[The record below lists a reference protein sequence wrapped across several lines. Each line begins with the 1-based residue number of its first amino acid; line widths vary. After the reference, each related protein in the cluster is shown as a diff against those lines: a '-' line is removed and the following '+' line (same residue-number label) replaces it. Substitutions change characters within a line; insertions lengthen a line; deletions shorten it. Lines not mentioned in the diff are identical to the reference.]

1 MTQVLDEFEQL
12 LEESFAKSNSVA
24 DIVEGTVI
32 KKESE
37 GYLVSVKGAK
47 MEAFLSNKELSS
59 DIEELEIGEVRE
71 FYVLKEENNE
81 DSMLLSLKR
90 IAFAQAWAQ
99 LNDAKI
105 QGDTILAKVVST
117 VKGGVLVDV
126 ADLKG
131 FIPSSQ
137 LRTGTPFEGLV
148 DTKIEVKVLEADP
161 KKNKLILSQRQAVAE
176 QRDQVVDNVLSSLEE
191 DQIVSGN
198 VVRITDF
205 GAFVDINGIDGLLPI
220 SEISWQRIKH
230 PSDVLTLGDTIE
242 VKIIKIDEFE
252 YEIDV
257 GAGEISSPIEL
268 VDANGDELVR
278 TGIHIPAFDNTNC
291 FEQSGN
297 LMVAVAN
304 EPSDWKDTYSNYYQV
319 FEDEHFTGDGTATS
333 FTFQNSEPESITAVT
348 VDDGTGEHI
357 QSSWTYDIETKTLT
371 LASAPAAMA
380 AKKASFEPAG
390 ANNSIFFIQIT
401 TKLLIIL
408 LDLKYCLSI
417 YKT

>member
-1 MTQVLDEFEQL
+1 MTQLLDEFEQL
-12 LEESFAKSNSVA
+12 LEESFAKTNSVA

-32 KKESE
+32 KKELE

-71 FYVLKEENNE
+71 FYVLKEENND

-117 VKGGVLVDV
+117 VKGGVLVDI

-176 QRDQVVDNVLSSLEE
+176 QRDQVVDNVLSSLAE

-242 VKIIKIDEFE
+242 VKIIKIDNELKRISLSLKRMGENPWQQIEGQFE
-252 YEIDV
+252 EGQVVKGTVNKVTTFGAFINIFPGVEALLPVSEMSDENVNPFNMFKV
-257 GAGEISSPIEL
+257 GAE
-268 VDANGDELVR
+268 VDVLIKKFTPKEHRIALSV
-278 TGIHIPAFDNTNC
+278 
-291 FEQSGN
+291 
-297 LMVAVAN
+297 
-304 EPSDWKDTYSNYYQV
+304 KD
-319 FEDEHFTGDGTATS
+319 
-333 FTFQNSEPESITAVT
+333 
-348 VDDGTGEHI
+348 I
-357 QSSWTYDIETKTLT
+357 Q
-371 LASAPAAMA
+371 A
-380 AKKASFEPAG
+380 
-390 ANNSIFFIQIT
+390 
-401 TKLLIIL
+401 
-408 LDLKYCLSI
+408 
-417 YKT
+417 

>member
-12 LEESFAKSNSVA
+12 LEESFAKSNAVA

-47 MEAFLSNKELSS
+47 MEAFLPNKELPEG
-59 DIEELEIGEVRE
+59 EELEIGDIRE
-71 FYVLKEENNE
+71 FYVTKEENNE
-81 DSMLLSLKR
+81 DAMQLSLKR
-90 IAFAQAWAQ
+90 IAYAQAWAQ
-99 LNDAKI
+99 LNDAKL
-105 QGDTILAKVVST
+105 QGDTILAKVEKI
-117 VKGGVLVDV
+117 VKGGVLVDI

-137 LRTGTPFEGLV
+137 LRTGTPFDGLV

-191 DQIVSGN
+191 GQVVSGN

-242 VKIIKIDEFE
+242 VKIIKIDHELKRISLSLKRMGENPWQQIEGQFE
-252 YEIDV
+252 EGQTV
-257 GAGEISSPIEL
+257 KGTVNKVTTFGAFINIFPGVEALLPVAEMSDENVNPFNL
-268 VDANGDELVR
+268 FKVGDEVDVLIKKFTPKEHRIALSV
-278 TGIHIPAFDNTNC
+278 
-291 FEQSGN
+291 
-297 LMVAVAN
+297 
-304 EPSDWKDTYSNYYQV
+304 KD
-319 FEDEHFTGDGTATS
+319 
-333 FTFQNSEPESITAVT
+333 
-348 VDDGTGEHI
+348 I
-357 QSSWTYDIETKTLT
+357 QK
-371 LASAPAAMA
+371 
-380 AKKASFEPAG
+380 
-390 ANNSIFFIQIT
+390 
-401 TKLLIIL
+401 
-408 LDLKYCLSI
+408 
-417 YKT
+417 

>member
-1 MTQVLDEFEQL
+1 MTQVLDEFEML
-12 LEESFAKSNSVA
+12 LEESFAKSNNVA

-47 MEAFLSNKELSS
+47 MEAFLSNRELSS
-59 DIEELEIGEVRE
+59 DVEELEIGDTRE

-81 DSMLLSLKR
+81 DPMQLSLKR

-137 LRTGTPFEGLV
+137 LRTGTPFEGLI
-148 DTKIEVKVLEADP
+148 DQKIEVKVLEADP

-191 DQIVSGN
+191 DQIVKGN

-205 GAFVDINGIDGLLPI
+205 GAFVELAPGVDALLHVSQI
-220 SEISWQRIKH
+220 SRDHVEK
-230 PSDVLTLGDTIE
+230 PADVLSIGQEIE
-242 VKIIKIDEFE
+242 AKIVDFDEADRKI
-252 YEIDV
+252 
-257 GAGEISSPIEL
+257 S
-268 VDANGDELVR
+268 
-278 TGIHIPAFDNTNC
+278 
-291 FEQSGN
+291 
-297 LMVAVAN
+297 
-304 EPSDWKDTYSNYYQV
+304 
-319 FEDEHFTGDGTATS
+319 
-333 FTFQNSEPESITAVT
+333 
-348 VDDGTGEHI
+348 
-357 QSSWTYDIETKTLT
+357 
-371 LASAPAAMA
+371 
-380 AKKASFEPAG
+380 
-390 ANNSIFFIQIT
+390 
-401 TKLLIIL
+401 
-408 LDLKYCLSI
+408 LSI
-417 YKT
+417 KALAQNTEAETAEEE

>member
-1 MTQVLDEFEQL
+1 MTTQTLDEFEQL

-37 GYLVSVKGAK
+37 GWLISVKGAK
-47 MEAFLSNKELSS
+47 MEAFLPNKE
-59 DIEELEIGEVRE
+59 IPEGEELEVGDIRE
-71 FYVLKEENNE
+71 FYVTKEENN
-81 DSMLLSLKR
+81 DDAMQLSLKR
-90 IAFAQAWAQ
+90 IAYAQAWAQ
-99 LNDAKI
+99 LNDAKL

-117 VKGGVLVDV
+117 VKGGVLVDI

-137 LRTGTPFEGLV
+137 LRTGTPFDGLV

-191 DQIVSGN
+191 GQVVSGN

-242 VKIIKIDEFE
+242 VKIIKIDHELKRISLSLKRMGENPWQQIEDQFE
-252 YEIDV
+252 EGQTV
-257 GAGEISSPIEL
+257 KGTVNKVTTFGAFINIFPGVEALLPVAEMSDENVNPFNL
-268 VDANGDELVR
+268 FKVGDEVDVLIKKFTPKEHRIALSV
-278 TGIHIPAFDNTNC
+278 
-291 FEQSGN
+291 
-297 LMVAVAN
+297 
-304 EPSDWKDTYSNYYQV
+304 KD
-319 FEDEHFTGDGTATS
+319 
-333 FTFQNSEPESITAVT
+333 
-348 VDDGTGEHI
+348 I
-357 QSSWTYDIETKTLT
+357 QK
-371 LASAPAAMA
+371 
-380 AKKASFEPAG
+380 
-390 ANNSIFFIQIT
+390 
-401 TKLLIIL
+401 
-408 LDLKYCLSI
+408 
-417 YKT
+417 

>member
-1 MTQVLDEFEQL
+1 MVTAEKTMDEFEKL
-12 LEESFAKSNSVA
+12 LEESFSKQHAVA
-24 DIVEGTVI
+24 DIVEGTVM
-32 KKESE
+32 KKESD

-47 MEAFLSNKELSS
+47 MEAYLPNKELSS
-59 DIEELEIGEVRE
+59 EEPTLEIGDEKE
-71 FYVLKEENNE
+71 FYVLKEEDN
-81 DSMLLSLKR
+81 DDAMLLSLKR

-137 LRTGTPFEGLV
+137 LRTGVPFDGLV

-176 QRDQVVDNVLSSLEE
+176 QRDQVVDNVLASLEE
-191 DQIVSGN
+191 DSVVKGT

-242 VKIIKIDEFE
+242 VKIIKIDTELKRISLSLKRMGENPWQQIEGQFE
-252 YEIDV
+252 EGQIV
-257 GAGEISSPIEL
+257 TGTVNKITTFGAFINIFPGVEALLPVAEMSNENVNPFNMFK
-268 VDANGDELVR
+268 VGDEVKVLIKR
-278 TGIHIPAFDNTNC
+278 FTP
-291 FEQSGN
+291 Q
-297 LMVAVAN
+297 
-304 EPSDWKDTYSNYYQV
+304 
-319 FEDEHFTGDGTATS
+319 EHRIA
-333 FTFQNSEPESITAVT
+333 
-348 VDDGTGEHI
+348 
-357 QSSWTYDIETKTLT
+357 
-371 LASAPAAMA
+371 
-380 AKKASFEPAG
+380 
-390 ANNSIFFIQIT
+390 
-401 TKLLIIL
+401 
-408 LDLKYCLSI
+408 LSI
-417 YKT
+417 KDIPTEA

>member
-1 MTQVLDEFEQL
+1 MTTEVKDEFEML
-12 LEESFAKSNSVA
+12 LEESFAKSNTVA

-32 KKESE
+32 KKEQD

-47 MEAFLSNKELSS
+47 MEAFLSNRELSS
-59 DIEELEIGEVRE
+59 DVEELEIGDVRE

-81 DSMLLSLKR
+81 DAMQLSLKR

-137 LRTGTPFEGLV
+137 LRTGTPFDGLI
-148 DTKIEVKVLEADP
+148 DQKIEVKVLEADP

-191 DQIVSGN
+191 GQVVKGN

-205 GAFVDINGIDGLLPI
+205 GAFVDINGIDSLLPI

-230 PSDVLTLGDTIE
+230 PSDVITLGDTIE
-242 VKIIKIDEFE
+242 VKIIKIDTELKRISLSLKRMGENPWQQIEGQFE
-252 YEIDV
+252 EGQIVKGTVNKVTTFGAFINIFPGVEALLPVSEMSDENVNPFNMFKVGSEVDV
-257 GAGEISSPIEL
+257 LIKKFTPKEHRIALS
-268 VDANGDELVR
+268 V
-278 TGIHIPAFDNTNC
+278 
-291 FEQSGN
+291 
-297 LMVAVAN
+297 
-304 EPSDWKDTYSNYYQV
+304 KD
-319 FEDEHFTGDGTATS
+319 
-333 FTFQNSEPESITAVT
+333 
-348 VDDGTGEHI
+348 I
-357 QSSWTYDIETKTLT
+357 QK
-371 LASAPAAMA
+371 
-380 AKKASFEPAG
+380 
-390 ANNSIFFIQIT
+390 
-401 TKLLIIL
+401 
-408 LDLKYCLSI
+408 
-417 YKT
+417 

>member
-1 MTQVLDEFEQL
+1 MPTLEKNMDDFEQL
-12 LEESFAKSNSVA
+12 LEESFANSNNVA
-24 DIVEGTVI
+24 DIVEGIVI
-32 KKESE
+32 KKEQE
-37 GYLVSVKGAK
+37 GYLISVKGAK
-47 MEAFLSNKELSS
+47 MEAYLPNKELSS
-59 DIEELEIGEVRE
+59 DGEDLEVGDTRE

-81 DSMLLSLKR
+81 DCMQLSLKR

-191 DQIVSGN
+191 DQIVSGK

-230 PSDVLTLGDTIE
+230 PSDVLNLGDTIE
-242 VKIIKIDEFE
+242 VKIIKIDSELKRISLSLKRMGENPWQQIEGQFE
-252 YEIDV
+252 EGQTV
-257 GAGEISSPIEL
+257 KGTVNKVTTFGAFINIFPGVEALLPVSEMSDENVNPFNIYK
-268 VDANGDELVR
+268 VGDEVDVLIKKFTPKEHR
-278 TGIHIPAFDNTNC
+278 IALST
-291 FEQSGN
+291 
-297 LMVAVAN
+297 
-304 EPSDWKDTYSNYYQV
+304 KD
-319 FEDEHFTGDGTATS
+319 
-333 FTFQNSEPESITAVT
+333 I
-348 VDDGTGEHI
+348 
-357 QSSWTYDIETKTLT
+357 
-371 LASAPAAMA
+371 
-380 AKKASFEPAG
+380 KA
-390 ANNSIFFIQIT
+390 
-401 TKLLIIL
+401 
-408 LDLKYCLSI
+408 
-417 YKT
+417 

>member
-1 MTQVLDEFEQL
+1 MTTEVKDEFEML
-12 LEESFAKSNSVA
+12 LEESFAKSNTVA

-32 KKESE
+32 KKEQD

-47 MEAFLSNKELSS
+47 MEAFLSNRELSS
-59 DIEELEIGEVRE
+59 DVEELEIGDVRE

-81 DSMLLSLKR
+81 DAMQLSLKR

-137 LRTGTPFEGLV
+137 LRTGTPFDGLI
-148 DTKIEVKVLEADP
+148 DQKIEVKVLEADP

-191 DQIVSGN
+191 GQIVKGN

-230 PSDVLTLGDTIE
+230 PSDVITLGDTIE
-242 VKIIKIDEFE
+242 VKIIKIDTELKRISLSLKRMGENPWQQIEGQFE
-252 YEIDV
+252 EGQIVKGTVNKVTTFGAFINIFPGVEALLPVSEMSDENVNPFNMFKVGSEVDV
-257 GAGEISSPIEL
+257 LIKKFTPKEHRIALS
-268 VDANGDELVR
+268 V
-278 TGIHIPAFDNTNC
+278 
-291 FEQSGN
+291 
-297 LMVAVAN
+297 
-304 EPSDWKDTYSNYYQV
+304 KD
-319 FEDEHFTGDGTATS
+319 
-333 FTFQNSEPESITAVT
+333 
-348 VDDGTGEHI
+348 I
-357 QSSWTYDIETKTLT
+357 QK
-371 LASAPAAMA
+371 
-380 AKKASFEPAG
+380 
-390 ANNSIFFIQIT
+390 
-401 TKLLIIL
+401 
-408 LDLKYCLSI
+408 
-417 YKT
+417 

>member
-1 MTQVLDEFEQL
+1 MTTEVKDEFEML
-12 LEESFAKSNSVA
+12 LEESFAKSNTVA

-32 KKESE
+32 KKEQD
-37 GYLVSVKGAK
+37 GYLVRVKGAK
-47 MEAFLSNKELSS
+47 MEAFLSNRELSS
-59 DIEELEIGEVRE
+59 DVEELEIGDVRE

-81 DSMLLSLKR
+81 DAMQLSLKR

-137 LRTGTPFEGLV
+137 LRTGTPFDGLI
-148 DTKIEVKVLEADP
+148 DQKIEVKVLEADP

-191 DQIVSGN
+191 GQVVKGN

-230 PSDVLTLGDTIE
+230 PSDVITLGDTIE
-242 VKIIKIDEFE
+242 VKIIKIDTELKRISLSLKRMGENPWQQIEGQFE
-252 YEIDV
+252 EGQIVKGTVNKVTTFGAFINIFPGVEALLPVSEMSDENVNPFNMFKVGSEVDV
-257 GAGEISSPIEL
+257 LIKKFTPKEHRIALS
-268 VDANGDELVR
+268 V
-278 TGIHIPAFDNTNC
+278 
-291 FEQSGN
+291 
-297 LMVAVAN
+297 
-304 EPSDWKDTYSNYYQV
+304 KD
-319 FEDEHFTGDGTATS
+319 
-333 FTFQNSEPESITAVT
+333 
-348 VDDGTGEHI
+348 I
-357 QSSWTYDIETKTLT
+357 QK
-371 LASAPAAMA
+371 
-380 AKKASFEPAG
+380 
-390 ANNSIFFIQIT
+390 
-401 TKLLIIL
+401 
-408 LDLKYCLSI
+408 
-417 YKT
+417 

>member
-1 MTQVLDEFEQL
+1 MTTTDVRDEFEML
-12 LEESFAKSNSVA
+12 LEESFAKSNTVA

-37 GYLVSVKGAK
+37 GYLVSVKREK

-59 DIEELEIGEVRE
+59 DSEELEVGDTRE
-71 FYVLKEENNE
+71 FYVLKEENN
-81 DSMLLSLKR
+81 DDPMQLSLKR

-137 LRTGTPFEGLV
+137 LRTGTPFDGLI
-148 DTKIEVKVLEADP
+148 DQKIEVKVLEADP

-242 VKIIKIDEFE
+242 VKIIKIDHELKRISLSLKRMGENPWQQIEGQFE
-252 YEIDV
+252 EGQIVKGTVNKVTTFGAFINIFPGVEALLPVSEMSDENVNPFNMFKVGSEVDV
-257 GAGEISSPIEL
+257 LIKKFTPKEHRIALS
-268 VDANGDELVR
+268 V
-278 TGIHIPAFDNTNC
+278 
-291 FEQSGN
+291 
-297 LMVAVAN
+297 
-304 EPSDWKDTYSNYYQV
+304 KD
-319 FEDEHFTGDGTATS
+319 
-333 FTFQNSEPESITAVT
+333 
-348 VDDGTGEHI
+348 I
-357 QSSWTYDIETKTLT
+357 QK
-371 LASAPAAMA
+371 
-380 AKKASFEPAG
+380 
-390 ANNSIFFIQIT
+390 
-401 TKLLIIL
+401 
-408 LDLKYCLSI
+408 
-417 YKT
+417 

>member
-1 MTQVLDEFEQL
+1 MTQTLDEFEQL
-12 LEESFAKSNSVA
+12 LEESFAKSNAVA

-47 MEAFLSNKELSS
+47 MEAFLPNKELPEG
-59 DIEELEIGEVRE
+59 EELEIGDIRE
-71 FYVLKEENNE
+71 FYVTKEENNE
-81 DSMLLSLKR
+81 DAMQLSLKR
-90 IAFAQAWAQ
+90 IAYAQAWAQ

-105 QGDTILAKVVST
+105 QGDTILAKVEKT
-117 VKGGVLVDV
+117 VKGGVLVDI

-137 LRTGTPFEGLV
+137 LRTGTPFDGLV

-191 DQIVSGN
+191 GQVVSGN

-242 VKIIKIDEFE
+242 VKIIKIDHELKRISLSLKRMGENPWQQIEGQFE
-252 YEIDV
+252 EGQTV
-257 GAGEISSPIEL
+257 KGTVNKVTTFGAFINIFPGVEALLPVAEMSDENVNPFNL
-268 VDANGDELVR
+268 FKVGDEVDVLIKKFTPKEHRIALSV
-278 TGIHIPAFDNTNC
+278 
-291 FEQSGN
+291 
-297 LMVAVAN
+297 
-304 EPSDWKDTYSNYYQV
+304 KDIN
-319 FEDEHFTGDGTATS
+319 
-333 FTFQNSEPESITAVT
+333 
-348 VDDGTGEHI
+348 
-357 QSSWTYDIETKTLT
+357 K
-371 LASAPAAMA
+371 
-380 AKKASFEPAG
+380 
-390 ANNSIFFIQIT
+390 
-401 TKLLIIL
+401 
-408 LDLKYCLSI
+408 
-417 YKT
+417 

>member
-1 MTQVLDEFEQL
+1 MTTEVKDEFEML
-12 LEESFAKSNSVA
+12 LEESFAKSNTVA

-32 KKESE
+32 KKEQD

-47 MEAFLSNKELSS
+47 MEAFLSNRELSN
-59 DIEELEIGEVRE
+59 DVEELEIGDVRE

-81 DSMLLSLKR
+81 DAMQLSLKR

-137 LRTGTPFEGLV
+137 LRTGTPFDGLI
-148 DTKIEVKVLEADP
+148 DQKIEVKVLEADP

-191 DQIVSGN
+191 GQVVNGN

-230 PSDVLTLGDTIE
+230 PSDVITLGDTIE
-242 VKIIKIDEFE
+242 VKIIKIDTELKRISLSLKRMGENPWQQIEGQFE
-252 YEIDV
+252 EGQIVKGTVNKVTTFGAFINIFPGVEALLPVSEMSDENVNPFNMFKVGSEVDV
-257 GAGEISSPIEL
+257 LIKKFTPKEHRIALS
-268 VDANGDELVR
+268 V
-278 TGIHIPAFDNTNC
+278 
-291 FEQSGN
+291 
-297 LMVAVAN
+297 
-304 EPSDWKDTYSNYYQV
+304 KD
-319 FEDEHFTGDGTATS
+319 
-333 FTFQNSEPESITAVT
+333 
-348 VDDGTGEHI
+348 I
-357 QSSWTYDIETKTLT
+357 QK
-371 LASAPAAMA
+371 
-380 AKKASFEPAG
+380 
-390 ANNSIFFIQIT
+390 
-401 TKLLIIL
+401 
-408 LDLKYCLSI
+408 
-417 YKT
+417 

>member
-1 MTQVLDEFEQL
+1 MTTEVKDEFEML
-12 LEESFAKSNSVA
+12 LEESFAKSNTVA

-32 KKESE
+32 KKEQD

-47 MEAFLSNKELSS
+47 MEAFLSNRELSS
-59 DIEELEIGEVRE
+59 DVEELEIGDVRE

-81 DSMLLSLKR
+81 DAMQLSLKR

-137 LRTGTPFEGLV
+137 LRTGTPFDGLI
-148 DTKIEVKVLEADP
+148 DQKIEVKVLEADP

-191 DQIVSGN
+191 GQVVKGN

-230 PSDVLTLGDTIE
+230 PSDVITLGDTIE
-242 VKIIKIDEFE
+242 VKIIKIDTELKRISLSLKRMGENPWQQIEGQFE
-252 YEIDV
+252 EGQVVKGTVNKVTTFGAFINIFPGVEALLPVSEMSDENVNPFNMFKVGSEVDV
-257 GAGEISSPIEL
+257 LIKKFTPKEHRIALS
-268 VDANGDELVR
+268 V
-278 TGIHIPAFDNTNC
+278 
-291 FEQSGN
+291 
-297 LMVAVAN
+297 
-304 EPSDWKDTYSNYYQV
+304 KD
-319 FEDEHFTGDGTATS
+319 
-333 FTFQNSEPESITAVT
+333 I
-348 VDDGTGEHI
+348 
-357 QSSWTYDIETKTLT
+357 K
-371 LASAPAAMA
+371 
-380 AKKASFEPAG
+380 
-390 ANNSIFFIQIT
+390 
-401 TKLLIIL
+401 
-408 LDLKYCLSI
+408 
-417 YKT
+417 

>member
-1 MTQVLDEFEQL
+1 MTTEIKDEFEML
-12 LEESFAKSNSVA
+12 LEESFAKSNTVA

-32 KKESE
+32 KKEQD

-47 MEAFLSNKELSS
+47 MEAFLSNRELSS
-59 DIEELEIGEVRE
+59 DIEELEIGDTRE

-81 DSMLLSLKR
+81 DAMQLSLKR

-117 VKGGVLVDV
+117 VKGGVLVDI

-137 LRTGTPFEGLV
+137 LRTGTPFDGLI
-148 DTKIEVKVLEADP
+148 DQKIEVKVLEADP

-191 DQIVSGN
+191 GQVVKGN

-230 PSDVLTLGDTIE
+230 PSDVITLGDTIE
-242 VKIIKIDEFE
+242 VKIIKIDHELKRISLSLKRMGENPWQQIEGQFE
-252 YEIDV
+252 EGQIVKGTVNKVTTFGAFINIFPGVEALLPVSEMSDENVNPFNMFKVGSEVDV
-257 GAGEISSPIEL
+257 LIKKFTPKEHRIALS
-268 VDANGDELVR
+268 V
-278 TGIHIPAFDNTNC
+278 
-291 FEQSGN
+291 
-297 LMVAVAN
+297 
-304 EPSDWKDTYSNYYQV
+304 KD
-319 FEDEHFTGDGTATS
+319 
-333 FTFQNSEPESITAVT
+333 
-348 VDDGTGEHI
+348 I
-357 QSSWTYDIETKTLT
+357 QK
-371 LASAPAAMA
+371 
-380 AKKASFEPAG
+380 
-390 ANNSIFFIQIT
+390 
-401 TKLLIIL
+401 
-408 LDLKYCLSI
+408 
-417 YKT
+417 